1 MTATDPRIEVAEQ
14 LFRAWSSGDA
24 DSPAAYMAP
33 DAVLYDIVGGEHQG
47 WPAIR
52 AFFAQ
57 GIEHWPDLALV
68 PAEYWVNDGGIALRW
83 VMTATVP
90 DERLG
95 AEAKGKVWRSEGM
108 TYLVFDGDKVVREV
122 DYHDSG
128 AIGRSLGL
136 PKR

>member
-1 MTATDPRIEVAEQ
+1 M
-14 LFRAWSSGDA
+14 
-24 DSPAAYMAP
+24 
-33 DAVLYDIVGGEHQG
+33 
-47 WPAIR
+47 
-52 AFFAQ
+52 
-57 GIEHWPDLALV
+57 